1 MDVGHY
7 QYTHNY
13 SSSAASRAM
22 IVSATS
28 LLLIR
33 GSDSLRPSAN
43 KSVTRFVSTANP
55 ASWAEISLAA
65 IKSRPLD
72 RSLAVAFSR
81 RSRDSA
87 ANPTTTYG
95 RSPWDRRPDTV

>member
-7 QYTHNY
+7 QYTHDY
-13 SSSAASRAM
+13 SSSAASRAT

-28 LLLIR
+28 LLLIK

-65 IKSRPLD
+65 IKSKPLD
-72 RSLAVAFSR
+72 RSLEDAFSR

-87 ANPTTTYG
+87 ANPTITNG
-95 RSPWDRRPDTV
+95 RSPADLWPD